1 MSTITLQNYISLNRI
16 FFSDKKTKEEVID
29 ELIEVSSQDGKVK
42 DIKSFKEAL
51 LKREEIMSTGIGYG
65 VAIPHVKLA
74 QIDEFFITICIHKN
88 GVDWGSLDNKP
99 AYLIFLIAGPDNQQ
113 EKYLRILAKLTLV
126 IKNPERR
133 KKLIECKTKYEVFEI
148 FEGF

>member
-1 MSTITLQNYISLNRI
+1 MTISLHDYISLNRI
-16 FFSDKKTKEEVID
+16 FFSTKETKQEVID
-29 ELIEVSSQDGKVK
+29 ELVNVSIEDNMVK
-42 DIKSFKEAL
+42 DPKTFKEAL
-51 LKREEIMSTGIGYG
+51 LKRESIMSTGIGYG
-65 VAIPHVKLA
+65 VAIPHVKLP
-74 QIDEFFITICIHKN
+74 QIEDFFITICIHKK

-133 KKLIECKTKYEVFEI
+133 KKLMESETKYVVFEI
-148 FEGF
+148 FREF